1 MAEAPSYEGAIISKE
16 FNMEKGFYETMFLK
30 QMKQI
35 IDYQNLIA
43 EMIED
48 LDADKREEYR
58 NKYIALLEQLKQK

>member
-1 MAEAPSYEGAIISKE
+1 
-16 FNMEKGFYETMFLK
+16 MEKGFYETMFLK